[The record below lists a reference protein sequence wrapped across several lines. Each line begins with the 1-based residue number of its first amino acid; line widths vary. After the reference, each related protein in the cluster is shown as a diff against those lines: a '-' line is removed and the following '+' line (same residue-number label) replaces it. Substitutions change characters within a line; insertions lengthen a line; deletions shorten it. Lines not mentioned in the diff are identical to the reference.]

1 MGNSFKGK
9 CVWDV
14 SDLCTKS
21 STAFCREQAERD
33 SDSGEQLNEVAVSV
47 GTVLPGALLLGEKIS
62 SEPPSTNRQC
72 GDLRQT
78 GIVVW

>member
-1 MGNSFKGK
+1 MSGTYQIYVQNHPLPS
-9 CVWDV
+9 
-14 SDLCTKS
+14 
-21 STAFCREQAERD
+21 AENRQRD

-47 GTVLPGALLLGEKIS
+47 GTVLPGALLLGEKFS

-78 GIVVW
+78 RIVVW